1 MKDFIK
7 SIFAGVMIGI
17 AGSIYL
23 SIDINWV
30 GAIFFSIGLIIICL
44 MEYNLYT
51 GKVGYIKSY
60 KDIPT
65 MLKYIL
71 GNFIGVFLISLTTT
85 TSSVDLVNTKLQIPY
100 HLLLLKS
107 IGCGLLMYVAVDEYK
122 KHDRSLIGILCC
134 IPAFI
139 LAGFEHS
146 IADLFYVC
154 CSGIFNWQIIIFIIL
169 VIIGNA
175 IGALLHKIIQ

>member
-7 SIFAGVMIGI
+7 SIFAGAMIGI

-60 KDIPT
+60 KNIPT

-71 GNFIGVFLISLTTT
+71 GNFIGVFLVSLTLTIN
-85 TSSVDLVNTKLQIPY
+85 SSTLVESKLQIPY
-100 HLLLLKS
+100 WLLLLKS
-107 IGCGLLMYVAVDEYK
+107 IGCGFLMFIAVDIYK
-122 KHDRSLIGILCC
+122 QKKNIIGIICC

-146 IADLFYVC
+146 IADLFYIC
-154 CSGIFNWQIIIFIIL
+154 CSGIFNWQIIIFIII

>member
-7 SIFAGVMIGI
+7 SIFTGIMIGI

-23 SIDINWV
+23 SIDTNWI

-44 MEYNLYT
+44 MNYNLYT
-51 GKVGYIKSY
+51 GKVGYVESY
-60 KDIPT
+60 KNIPT

-71 GNFIGVFLISLTTT
+71 GNFIGVLLISFTTKANT
-85 TSSVDLVNTKLQIPY
+85 HDLIEAKLQIPY
-100 HLLLLKS
+100 WLLLLKS
-107 IGCGLLMYVAVDEYK
+107 IGCGFLMFIAVDIYK
-122 KHDRSLIGILCC
+122 QKKSIVGILCG

-146 IADLFYVC
+146 IADLFYIC
-154 CSGIFNWQIIIFIIL
+154 CSGIFNWQIIVFILI